1 MELEA
6 YKMPGILCP
15 VRMPMYLFLKAV
27 SDVLFG
33 EDYSIAMCVVKKK
46 KNEDTSS
53 WHTHLTERA
62 GIYIF
67 LPKFTSFCLS

>member
-15 VRMPMYLFLKAV
+15 VRMLFLKAV

-46 KNEDTSS
+46 KKKMKIHLVGI
-53 WHTHLTERA
+53 HT
-62 GIYIF
+62 
-67 LPKFTSFCLS
+67 

>member
-46 KNEDTSS
+46 K
-53 WHTHLTERA
+53 
-62 GIYIF
+62 
-67 LPKFTSFCLS
+67 K